1 MRQLVNTQNDLLL
14 DTGEIY
20 KPVWKQK
27 MDGSYV
33 CDPPKLSNGKTDYDL
48 LNYSILNNNDNEKHA
63 TYIKNTKRAEAL
75 DWQHKIKNIGRNDK
89 CPCNSGKKYKKCCLK
104 L

>member
-48 LNYSILNNNDNEKHA
+48 LNYSILINNDNEKHA
-63 TYIKNTKRAEAL
+63 T
-75 DWQHKIKNIGRNDK
+75 
-89 CPCNSGKKYKKCCLK
+89 
-104 L
+104 

>member
-1 MRQLVNTQNDLLL
+1 MRQLVNNQNDLLL

-20 KPVWKQK
+20 KPIWKEQ
-27 MDGSYV
+27 MDGSYSWN
-33 CDPPKLSNGKTDYDL
+33 PPKLSNGKTDYNL
-48 LNYSILNNNDNEKHA
+48 LNYSIINKNENEKHA
-63 TYIKNTKRAEAL
+63 IYIKNTKRAEAL

-89 CPCNSGKKYKKCCLK
+89 CPCQSGKKYKKCCLK